1 MTRNARLLLS
11 CCAWCLLNK
20 PMLLQQLLLLL
31 TRAAA
36 HLPDQCV
43 AFVTFHRKSRPIE
56 CFIATVA
63 PASDASRPISHL
75 VAVAT

>member
-1 MTRNARLLLS
+1 VFAAAAAAQLLL
-11 CCAWCLLNK
+11 
-20 PMLLQQLLLLL
+20 LLLLL

-43 AFVTFHRKSRPIE
+43 AFVTLYCKRRSSE
-56 CFIATVA
+56 CFVATVA
-63 PASDASRPISHL
+63 PAGKASRPIIHV